1 MLRRSLQMLFLVL
14 LFYAGAIM
22 DTDAAEPGSRRNKV
36 LVLHSYHQGL
46 QWTDEISRGIK
57 QVFGPHEGEI
67 ELYYEY
73 LDTKRNYGKE
83 YLDTLYA
90 LHAAKLEN
98 IRFSVIIVA
107 DNNALSFALAHGR
120 SLYGDVPLVFCG
132 INNYSPAMLNHRTDV
147 TGVVERTAY
156 GETIDLIRR
165 LHPDRTQIWLVVD
178 QTVTGNAMVA
188 ELQPILSR
196 YSGDIQFTF
205 YRDFLLS
212 DVPRDLG
219 RLGSKDVV
227 YLLAFNRDADDH
239 FISYTEGIEM
249 IRRSVGVPVYG
260 SWDFYL
266 GKGILGGVIT
276 AGAEQGRS
284 AAQMALKILKGQHP
298 SDIPVDTSSAVM
310 SMFDYRELDRFQV
323 NLDKLPGKA
332 VILHRPP
339 GIVGRY
345 RQYAVSALA
354 IALVVMGGLCWR
366 LMRMRRRQRE
376 LARMNT
382 VLDRRVQERTAA
394 LEMEKFRLEETL
406 SKVTTLE
413 GLLPICASCKKIR
426 DDSGYWNQIESYI
439 SNHSD
444 AVFSHGVCPDCIKT
458 LYPDLDLPD
467 NELN

>member
-1 MLRRSLQMLFLVL
+1 MLRHSRRLLFLVL
-14 LFYAGAIM
+14 LFFTGAIM
-22 DTDAAEPGSRRNKV
+22 DTDAAEPDGRRNKV

-46 QWTDEISRGIK
+46 KWTDEISRGIK
-57 QVFGPHEGEI
+57 QVLGPHEREI

-83 YLDTLYA
+83 YLDKLHA

-107 DNNALSFALAHGR
+107 DNNALTFALAHGR

-132 INNYSPAMLNHRTDV
+132 INNYSPTMLNHRTDV
-147 TGVVERTAY
+147 TGVVEGTAY
-156 GETIDLIRR
+156 GETFDLIRR
-165 LHPDRTQIWLVVD
+165 LHPDRTRIWLVVD
-178 QTVTGNAMVA
+178 RTVTGDAMVA
-188 ELQPILSR
+188 ELQPKLSR
-196 YSGDIQFTF
+196 HCGDIQFTF
-205 YRDFLLS
+205 YRDFLLN

-227 YLLAFNRDADDH
+227 YLLAFNRDAEDQ

-276 AGAEQGRS
+276 AGAEQGRR
-284 AAQMALKILKGQHP
+284 AAQMAMKILKGQHP
-298 SDIPVDTSSAVM
+298 SDIPVDTSNAVM
-310 SMFDYRELDRFQV
+310 PMFDYRELDRFQV
-323 NLDKLPGKA
+323 DLDKLPDNA

-339 GIVGRY
+339 GIVQRY
-345 RQYAVSALA
+345 RHYAVSVLV
-354 IALVVMGGLCWR
+354 IAMVVIGGLCWR
-366 LMRMRRRQRE
+366 LMRMRRQQRD
-376 LARMNT
+376 LARINT
-382 VLDRRVQERTAA
+382 VLDQRVQERTAE

-406 SKVTTLE
+406 SKVKTLE
-413 GLLPICASCKKIR
+413 GMLPICASCKKIR

-439 SNHSD
+439 GNHSD

-458 LYPDLDLPD
+458 LYPDLDLPKYEY
-467 NELN
+467 N